1 METKTAKLKLDP
13 EIKLFESMDF
23 DIDNNQNEENNEILE
38 ISAVK
43 SEADSENFD
52 FETTLDSST
61 ESNSNA
67 SENQFEFEIGFEDKS
82 TQVQLPLDLSQEQA
96 LFPNLNQKNSP
107 ELKVSN
113 SNKKPINNAPE
124 YKPDQNGIYDL
135 DALIAASFV
144 LD

>member
-1 METKTAKLKLDP
+1 METKIAKLKLDP

-23 DIDNNQNEENNEILE
+23 DIDNSQGDESNEILE

-43 SEADSENFD
+43 SESQSESFD
-52 FETTLDSST
+52 FESSLIN

-67 SENQFEFEIGFEDKS
+67 SDNQFEFEIGFEDQS
-82 TQVQLPLDLSQEQA
+82 TKVQSPLDLNQEQA
-96 LFPNLNQKNSP
+96 LFPNLIQ
-107 ELKVSN
+107 EDLKLSN
-113 SNKKPINNAPE
+113 TTKKPINNAPE

-135 DALIAASFV
+135 EALIAASFV